1 MGCGCKKK
9 SSTKSSV
16 DGSDVIKEISEDQ
29 RQYQRRVSE
38 AFKKVTNIREL
49 ERRKNKINSKRNQS

>member
-9 SSTKSSV
+9 SSKASNT

-38 AFKKVTNIREL
+38 AFKKVTNIRNQIS
-49 ERRKNKINSKRNQS
+49 KKIGKTNE